1 MLVCFSHGKERGPWG
16 TKISA
21 MAGVVRDR
29 GHTAESVD
37 YRGLDD
43 PAVRVDRLVDHCRHS
58 PGPVLLVGSSM
69 GGHVAA
75 AASSRLASVVGLFL
89 LAPAFYMPGYE
100 HLTPEPGTGRIVVV
114 HGWQDDVVPVANAI
128 RWAKENRADLHIFP
142 AGHRLT
148 ERLFEIN
155 RLLDGFLAHVE
166 REIALSSGPTPAP
179 GS

>member
-1 MLVCFSHGKERGPWG
+1 MLVCFSHGKDSGPWG

-21 MAGVVRDR
+21 MAGVARDR

-37 YRGLDD
+37 YRGISD
-43 PAVRVDRLVDHCRHS
+43 PAERVAMLVAHCRS
-58 PGPVLLVGSSM
+58 RPGPIVLVGSSM

-75 AASSRLASVVGLFL
+75 AASSQLEVAGLFL

-100 HLTPEPGTGRIVVV
+100 RLTPRPGTGRIVVI
-114 HGWQDDVVPVANAI
+114 HGWADDVVLVANGI
-128 RWAKENRADLHIFP
+128 RWAREYRADLHVYP

-155 RLLDGFLAHVE
+155 RLLDGFLAHIE
-166 REIALSSGPTPAP
+166 RETGIAP
-179 GS
+179 GQD